1 MEGRCSQGCH
11 GAAGGLAGAI
21 PYGCS
26 LRPPAQRGAW
36 EVAMPAPRPLPRF
49 IPTLTDVVHMPPPVV
64 AQAAAAAPDAVV
76 PELPA
81 AAPPSESVD
90 VENAVAQRVQTL
102 LRARLD
108 QAVHQVL
115 DGMQPLVREA
125 VAQALAEKLPR
136 ESL

>member
-1 MEGRCSQGCH
+1 MSG
-11 GAAGGLAGAI
+11 
-21 PYGCS
+21 
-26 LRPPAQRGAW
+26 
-36 EVAMPAPRPLPRF
+36 PRPLPRF
-49 IPTLTDVVHMPPPVV
+49 IPTLTDVVQMPPPPVV

-81 AAPPSESVD
+81 AVPPSESAD

-102 LRARLD
+102 LQARLD

>member
-1 MEGRCSQGCH
+1 
-11 GAAGGLAGAI
+11 
-21 PYGCS
+21 
-26 LRPPAQRGAW
+26 
-36 EVAMPAPRPLPRF
+36 MPGPRPLPRF
-49 IPTLTDVVHMPPPVV
+49 IPTLTDVVQMPPPVV

-81 AAPPSESVD
+81 AVPPSESAD

-102 LRARLD
+102 LQARLD

>member
-1 MEGRCSQGCH
+1 
-11 GAAGGLAGAI
+11 
-21 PYGCS
+21 
-26 LRPPAQRGAW
+26 
-36 EVAMPAPRPLPRF
+36 MPAPRPLPRF
-49 IPTLTDVVHMPPPVV
+49 IPTLTDVVQMPPPVV
-64 AQAAAAAPDAVV
+64 AQAAAAAPDAVM

-81 AAPPSESVD
+81 AVPPSESAD

-102 LRARLD
+102 LQARLD

>member
-1 MEGRCSQGCH
+1 
-11 GAAGGLAGAI
+11 
-21 PYGCS
+21 
-26 LRPPAQRGAW
+26 
-36 EVAMPAPRPLPRF
+36 MPAPRPLPRF

-64 AQAAAAAPDAVV
+64 AQAAAAAPDAVM

-81 AAPPSESVD
+81 AVPPSESVD

-102 LRARLD
+102 LQARLD

>member
-1 MEGRCSQGCH
+1 
-11 GAAGGLAGAI
+11 
-21 PYGCS
+21 
-26 LRPPAQRGAW
+26 
-36 EVAMPAPRPLPRF
+36 MPGPRPLPRF
-49 IPTLTDVVHMPPPVV
+49 IPTLTDVVQMPPPPVV

-81 AAPPSESVD
+81 AVPPSESVD

-102 LRARLD
+102 LQARLD